1 MPSYGKSGN
10 ETICLAMV
18 NLGMRLYVCH
28 SIWWVK
34 SHCGS
39 CD

>member
-18 NLGMRLYVCH
+18 NLGMRLYALAMVNNL
-28 SIWWVK
+28 
-34 SHCGS
+34 GMRLYA
-39 CD
+39 